1 VQKSLRGNRR
11 LSYAFRVAAIGQIRN
26 ERGNGWACLDQKV
39 AEWTG
44 NTIGRV
50 RIDTARSVV
59 LARRARAVVY
69 ALADR
74 ARGPGPRE
82 STRVRSAAGRT
93 LTTAG
98 GAGDRGAG

>member
-69 ALADR
+69 ALAIVHV
-74 ARGPGPRE
+74 ARDLEGQQGH
-82 STRVRSAAGRT
+82 GRQ
-93 LTTAG
+93 LG
-98 GAGDRGAG
+98 ER